1 MFFTNSAQTSSSNVE
16 KLDLENGNTLRIL
29 TFNTWY
35 FGKKVE
41 NGLDKIVKH
50 IKLLKPDIVAL
61 QEIQTAS
68 LFKEFLKK
76 LGTEWSGITT
86 PNEYPDIGI
95 ITKHTIDDKTL
106 SITPCN
112 KSMGVNI
119 QLKNS
124 SEIISFWGMHLDHH
138 SYGPYAANNRLVTKM
153 EQIFSGESTKN
164 KTGRQDNIHELLQT
178 KEFMMAIEDSGKI
191 PVIVAGDF
199 NTPSHLDWIKENKEI
214 HAGWIIQWPAT
225 YLLHSKTGL
234 IDSFREIYP
243 SPIETPGDTWTT
255 INRYGPEWDFSI
267 PDTLDR
273 IDYILYKSRRLKPFK
288 SFVYSGNEL
297 LQQVPNHEK
306 NDYPSDH
313 NAVVTDFS
321 WVT

>member
-1 MFFTNSAQTSSSNVE
+1 MDS
-16 KLDLENGNTLRIL
+16 KNGKTLRIL

-61 QEIQTAS
+61 QEIQTAL
-68 LFKEFLKK
+68 LFKEFLDK
-76 LGTEWSGITT
+76 LGAEWSGVIT
-86 PNEYPDIGI
+86 PNIYPDIGI
-95 ITKHTIDDKTL
+95 ITTHTIDDKTL

-112 KSMGVNI
+112 KSMGLNI
-119 QLKNS
+119 HLKNS
-124 SEIISFWGMHLDHH
+124 TEIISFWGMHLDHH
-138 SYGPYAANNRLVTKM
+138 SYGPYAANNKLVTKM

-164 KTGRQDNIHELLQT
+164 KTGRQDNIYELLET
-178 KEFMMAIEDSGKI
+178 KSFMEALEKSDKI

-199 NTPSHLDWIKENKEI
+199 NTPSHLDWIKENEEI
-214 HAGWIIQWPAT
+214 HGGWTIKWPAT
-225 YLLHSKTGL
+225 TLLQSKTGL

-243 SPIETPGDTWTT
+243 SPVETPGCTWTT
-255 INRYGPEWDFSI
+255 VNRYGPEWDFSI

-273 IDYILYKSRRLKPFK
+273 IDFILYKSQRLKPFK
-288 SFVYSGNEL
+288 SFVYSGSESF
-297 LQQVPNHEK
+297 QQVPNHEK

-313 NAVVTDFS
+313 FAVVTDFS
-321 WVT
+321 WVIK